1 MLPVAKRK
9 VHFLAIRPW
18 GSICSCI
25 ERASSSRVKSS
36 TMHNLPLSP
45 QMGLPGVG
53 GLVSQQ
59 QLFAR
64 PPMMAGLPGQQ
75 GKPPP
80 APPLLNLCCLPSLG
94 LAASSSTVM
103 ASYGH
108 VAVRPVGGR
117 TVLLAHRSCCDPWSC
132 VPSPLS
138 KCISVAPRSR
148 VNHVS
153 SAVFC

>member
-1 MLPVAKRK
+1 MILAGPNKSLCLTVGTSNRATLTVAKRQ
-9 VHFLAIRPW
+9 VHFLDIRPW

-36 TMHNLPLSP
+36 TMHNSPLSP

-80 APPLLNLCCLPSLG
+80 DPP
-94 LAASSSTVM
+94 
-103 ASYGH
+103 Y
-108 VAVRPVGGR
+108 
-117 TVLLAHRSCCDPWSC
+117 
-132 VPSPLS
+132 
-138 KCISVAPRSR
+138 
-148 VNHVS
+148 
-153 SAVFC
+153 